1 MTTEIFNE
9 VLSETEIAVRDTLRR
24 FAEDVMRPIGKE
36 LDVMSPDDVIA
47 RNSILWEAHE
57 KYADL
62 GIAMFSQ
69 DDSVSPVETARIGAL
84 SSEMLG
90 WGDTGLAISLG
101 VSSMPVSLAQM
112 TGNSA
117 LIERFT
123 PDKVGCWAITEPNHG
138 SDLVDFAGRA
148 GDTDNVQKGDCV
160 AKKDGDSIIIR
171 GQKSS
176 WVSNGTIAEMAALY
190 CSYDDGGIKGNGV
203 FLVPLDVD
211 GVSRGRPTN
220 KVGQRSLNQGE
231 IYFDDV
237 VIPLDHMIAGP
248 DEYNAVLE
256 TVLTGANGSMGSLF
270 CGLARAALEHAV
282 EYAKE
287 RKQGGRPIIEHQ
299 AVKTRLFE
307 MFRGVEAARS
317 LNLKVVAHN
326 AVNPKLEL
334 AIASKVTST
343 QTAMDV
349 ATAALGIYGGAG
361 ITLENPVEKLMRD
374 ASVSIIEDGENTLL
388 GLVAADR
395 L

>member
-1 MTTEIFNE
+1 
-9 VLSETEIAVRDTLRR
+9 
-24 FAEDVMRPIGKE
+24 
-36 LDVMSPDDVIA
+36 
-47 RNSILWEAHE
+47 
-57 KYADL
+57 
-62 GIAMFSQ
+62 
-69 DDSVSPVETARIGAL
+69 
-84 SSEMLG
+84 
-90 WGDTGLAISLG
+90 
-101 VSSMPVSLAQM
+101 
-112 TGNSA
+112 
-117 LIERFT
+117 
-123 PDKVGCWAITEPNHG
+123 
-138 SDLVDFAGRA
+138 
-148 GDTDNVQKGDCV
+148 
-160 AKKDGDSIIIR
+160 
-171 GQKSS
+171 
-176 WVSNGTIAEMAALY
+176 
-190 CSYDDGGIKGNGV
+190 
-203 FLVPLDVD
+203 
-211 GVSRGRPTN
+211 
-220 KVGQRSLNQGE
+220 
-231 IYFDDV
+231 
-237 VIPLDHMIAGP
+237 
-248 DEYNAVLE
+248 
-256 TVLTGANGSMGSLF
+256 
-270 CGLARAALEHAV
+270 LARAALEHAV